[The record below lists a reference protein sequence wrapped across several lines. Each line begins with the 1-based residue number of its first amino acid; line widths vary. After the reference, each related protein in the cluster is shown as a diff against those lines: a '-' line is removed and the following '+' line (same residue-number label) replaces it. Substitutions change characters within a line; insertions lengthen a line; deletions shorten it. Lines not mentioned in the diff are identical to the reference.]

1 MEARQFW
8 KRLLPL
14 VFPIALEQL
23 MYSLV
28 STSDTLMLGLVDQ
41 ASLSAVSLATQL
53 SFIFYMCMGG
63 FSGGGNVLLAQYW
76 GKGSI
81 EQVEQVFAILLRP
94 VVLVCGLFSAVAAF
108 LPEVLMRFFTPDPE
122 LIRLGAE
129 YLRAVSPYY
138 LLNGIS
144 QCYQCTMKNCG
155 QAAKA
160 SLISS
165 MCVVLNILLNGIL
178 IFGLLGAP
186 ALGIRGAA
194 IATTLAQAI
203 GLVWVLWENRRRGQI
218 RLRSRHLMNFRLSL
232 EKDFWKYTTPVLA
245 NSLVW
250 GLGITMGSM
259 ILGHLGTD
267 AVAAN
272 SIASVAKNLIACF
285 CMGLASGGAILVGN
299 ELGAGQLERA
309 KIYGSKVVWL
319 SLVSG
324 AVSGGILIA
333 LTPLILQVAK
343 LSPQSAQYLRWMVV
357 VCAVNLIGMS
367 HNSATISGIFTAGGD
382 TKFGFIC
389 DTITLWCVVVPLG
402 LLTAFVLHWP
412 VIAVYVIISMD
423 EIVKLPAV
431 WRHYKKYK
439 WVRDLTRQ
447 EQGEET

>member
-1 MEARQFW
+1 MDNRQFW
-8 KRLLPL
+8 KRLIPL
-14 VFPIALEQL
+14 VFPIAFEQL

-28 STSDTLMLGLVDQ
+28 STSDALMLGLVDQ
-41 ASLSAVSLATQL
+41 SSLSAVSLATQI

-76 GKGSI
+76 GKGSP
-81 EQVEQVFAILLRP
+81 EQVEQVFAILIRP
-94 VVLVCGLFSAVAAF
+94 VVLVCSLFSGAA
-108 LPEVLMRFFTPDPE
+108 LLVPQLLMRFFTPDPE
-122 LIRLGAE
+122 LIRLGSE

-155 QAAKA
+155 RAPKA

-165 MCVVLNILLNGIL
+165 ICVVLNILLNGIL
-178 IFGLLGAP
+178 IFGLFGAP
-186 ALGIRGAA
+186 ELGIRGAA
-194 IATTLAQAI
+194 IATAASQVI
-203 GLVWVLWENRRRGQI
+203 GLGWILLDT
-218 RLRSRHLMNFRLSL
+218 RLRGKIHLRMKHLLNFRLTL
-232 EKDFWKYTTPVLA
+232 ERDFWKYTTPVLA

-309 KIYGSKVVWL
+309 KLYGSKVVRL
-319 SLVSG
+319 SLISG
-324 AVSGGILIA
+324 AISGGILIA
-333 LTPLILQVAK
+333 LTPVILRLAK

-389 DTITLWCVVVPLG
+389 DCITLWLIVVPLG

-431 WRHYKKYK
+431 WRHYKQYK

-447 EQGEET
+447 EQEAVQ